1 MKIQLLTIDIV
12 RLTNAINRAIN
23 GSKTENMFI
32 EDQMITFMRKE
43 NVYGT
48 FIYAYIGLNKLSYI
62 DITDGTN
69 SIDMTYL
76 IECVQKNLN

>member
-12 RLTNAINRAIN
+12 RLTNAINRAVN
-23 GSKTENMFI
+23 GSEIENMFI
-32 EDQMITFMRKE
+32 DDQMITFMRDE

-69 SIDMTYL
+69 SMDMTYL
-76 IECVQKNLN
+76 IECIIKHLN